1 MLKYGL
7 REVCHMNCL
16 TVKEAAEEWGLG
28 TRIVTLYC
36 VESRISGAIKRGNLW
51 LIPADAQR
59 PADKRCRAK
68 KVPQNPLSSD
78 LSGISTSDTRLMPGD
93 HAYVIP
99 DIMDENRLQL
109 VYEAELAYL
118 RGDFARTMAC
128 FHQTGKDDLLRLRV
142 CPAAIASAI
151 SLGDYHT
158 YTEIEAYLKDC
169 VKAGGDIDALAELS
183 LATVAV
189 SCIAPNM
196 APDWLKAGNLSAL
209 PPSIRPIALYLRA
222 KYFNCTGQFEA
233 MLTVAETALS
243 LCASQQGVTHPDIYL
258 RLMCAVACR
267 CMERQDEARQWL
279 LAAMRI
285 ALPHGFTTPFSEIV
299 TALGG
304 LLEQCLEREFPD
316 YRDAVLG
323 QWKRTWKN
331 WITFHNRFT
340 KDNIT
345 LILSLRQY
353 HIAVLVAQRV
363 PYAKIAKQQC
373 ISVGRLKNIMLEI
386 YQMLFISSREELAK
400 YVL

>member
-7 REVCHMNCL
+7 REVCCMGYL
-16 TVKEAAEEWGLG
+16 TVKEAAAEWGVG

-36 VESRISGAIKRGNLW
+36 EQSRIAGAVKRGNLW
-51 LIPADAQR
+51 LIPADAPR
-59 PADKRCRAK
+59 PADKRCRAQK
-68 KVPQNPLSSD
+68 APQKSLSHG
-78 LSGISTSDTRLMPGD
+78 LPGVFTSDTLLLHSD

-99 DIMDENRLQL
+99 DIMDEDRLRL
-109 VYEAELAYL
+109 VYEAEIAYL
-118 RGDFARTMAC
+118 RGDFTRTMAC
-128 FHQTGKDDLLRLRV
+128 FHQAGQDDLLRLRL
-142 CPAAIASAI
+142 CPSAIASAI
-151 SLGDYHT
+151 SLGDYHA
-158 YTEIEAYLKDC
+158 YTDIDIYLKNC
-169 VKAGGDIDALAELS
+169 VKAGGEIAALAEIS
-183 LATVAV
+183 LAIAAV

-196 APDWLKAGNLSAL
+196 APDWLKAGDLSAL
-209 PPSIRPIALYLRA
+209 PPLIKPIALYLRA

-243 LCASQQGVTHPDIYL
+243 LCASQRGVTHPDIYL

-267 CMERQDEARQWL
+267 CMERQDEAKQWL

-285 ALPHGFTTPFSEIV
+285 ALPHGFITPFSEIA

-316 YRDAVLG
+316 YRDAVLK

-331 WITFHNRFT
+331 WMAFHNRFT

-353 HIAVLVAQRV
+353 HIAVLVAQHV
-363 PYAKIAKQQC
+363 PYAKIAEQQC

-386 YQMLFISSREELAK
+386 YEMLFISGRDELAK

>member
-1 MLKYGL
+1 MDYI
-7 REVCHMNCL
+7 
-16 TVKEAAEEWGLG
+16 TASEAAEKWGVSGRSIAYHLVAG
-28 TRIVTLYC
+28 RIP
-36 VESRISGAIKRGNLW
+36 GAVKKGKLW
-51 LIPADAQR
+51 LIPANAER
-59 PADKRCRAK
+59 PADKRCRAQK
-68 KVPQNPLSSD
+68 APQKLLSPV
-78 LSGISTSDTRLMPGD
+78 LPGIFPSDTQPMPGD
-93 HAYVIP
+93 HAYVIL
-99 DIMDENRLQL
+99 DIMDENRLRL

-128 FHQTGKDDLLRLRV
+128 FHQTGQDDLLRLRV

-158 YTEIEAYLKDC
+158 YTEIEAYLKNC
-169 VKAGGDIDALAELS
+169 VKTGGDIAALAELS

-196 APDWLKAGNLSAL
+196 APGWLKAGDLSAL
-209 PPSIRPIALYLRA
+209 PPPIRPIALYLRA

-258 RLMCAVACR
+258 RLMCAIACR

-285 ALPHGFTTPFSEIV
+285 ALPHGFITPFSEIV

-353 HIAVLVAQRV
+353 HIAVLVAQHV

>member
-1 MLKYGL
+1 MDYI
-7 REVCHMNCL
+7 
-16 TVKEAAEEWGLG
+16 TASEAAEKWGVSGRSIAYHLVAG
-28 TRIVTLYC
+28 RIP
-36 VESRISGAIKRGNLW
+36 GAVKKGKLW
-51 LIPADAQR
+51 LIPANAER
-59 PADKRCRAK
+59 PADKRCRVWEA
-68 KVPQNPLSSD
+68 PQKSLSPV
-78 LSGISTSDTRLMPGD
+78 LPGVFPFGTQPMPGD
-93 HAYVIP
+93 YAYVIL
-99 DIMDENRLQL
+99 DIMDENRLRL

-128 FHQTGKDDLLRLRV
+128 FHQTGQDDLLRLRV

-158 YTEIEAYLKDC
+158 YTEIEAYLKNC
-169 VKAGGDIDALAELS
+169 VKAGGYIAALAELS

-353 HIAVLVAQRV
+353 HIAVLVAQHV